1 MPENRKINK
10 LRLGFFLKDEK
21 LDLTIQLDKLGGNK
35 E

>member
-1 MPENRKINK
+1 MPENRKMNK

-21 LDLTIQLDKLGGNK
+21 LNLTIQLDKLGEKK